1 MGTNYYGIKIPTTA
15 DKEEMIRLI
24 HEEEWGDLLDKVPVE
39 IHLGK
44 SSGGWQFIFNHHD
57 FKFYDK
63 SRKSIEEFI
72 HGMEIWDEYNKDI
85 SEEEF
90 WKMVEDKKNGTAD
103 TKYGTI
109 EDGLNFSQSTD
120 FS

>member
-1 MGTNYYGIKIPTTA
+1 MGTNYYGIKIPTVQ

-24 HEEEWGDLLDKVPVE
+24 GEEDWDGLLDKVPVE

-72 HGMEIWDEYNKDI
+72 HGLEIWDEYKRDVT
-85 SEEEF
+85 EEEF
-90 WKMVEDKKNGTAD
+90 WKMVNEKEKNNAD
-103 TKYGTI
+103 TQYGTI
-109 EDGLNFSQSTD
+109 IDGLNFSHSTD
-120 FS
+120 FC